1 MSGIEILGTGSYVP
15 EFVADNNKFAE
26 FLDTSDE
33 WITPR
38 TGIKQRHILTD
49 KPGYFMGIR
58 AAEAALADADV
69 KPEDIDLVLVST
81 CTPDFFYPSTACL
94 IQKKIGAVN
103 AAAFDVNSACTG
115 FITATDIAQKY
126 LETGHY
132 KTILVVACER
142 LSGQL
147 DYTDRSMCILF
158 GDAAGAMVCRR
169 SDKPFYSMLGADGD
183 EFEALYCKI
192 NYDPNCPFYHQGDG
206 TQEPWD
212 AMFDTPSKQKF
223 LQSDG
228 HAVYKFAVNAMAK
241 AVRNVAEQGGYEL
254 SDLDIVIPHQANLRI
269 IKKATELLGIPEDKV
284 YTNIERMGNVS
295 SACIPVCLDELRKNG
310 RIKSGQRICFVGF
323 GAGLTYGALIFET

>member
-1 MSGIEILGTGSYVP
+1 MSGIKILGTGAYVP
-15 EFVADNNKFAE
+15 EFIADNNKFSE

-49 KPGYFMGIR
+49 KPGYFMGI
-58 AAEAALADADV
+58 EAAVKALDDAGV
-69 KPEDIDLVLVST
+69 KPEELDLVLVCT

-132 KTILVVACER
+132 RTILVVACER
-142 LSGQL
+142 LSNHL

-158 GDAAGAMVCRR
+158 GDAAGAVVYQK

-192 NYDPNCPFYHQGDG
+192 NYDPNCPFFAEKEQ
-206 TQEPWD
+206 QWD
-212 AMFDTPSKQKF
+212 YSIFDTPAKQKY

-228 HAVYKFAVNAMAK
+228 HAVYKFAVNAMAN
-241 AVRNVAEQGGYEL
+241 AVRNVAQQGGY
-254 SDLDIVIPHQANLRI
+254 DINDIDVVIPHQANLRI
-269 IKKATELLGIPEDKV
+269 IKKATELLGIPADRV
-284 YTNIERMGNVS
+284 YTNIEKMGNVS
-295 SACIPVCLDELRKNG
+295 SACIPVCLDELRRAGGLKP
-310 RIKSGQRICFVGF
+310 GQKVCFVGF
-323 GAGLTYGALIFET
+323 GAGLTYGAIIFEI

>member
-26 FLDTSDE
+26 FLDTSDK

-49 KPGYFMGIR
+49 KPGYYMGI
-58 AAEAALADADV
+58 EAAKKALDDAGV
-69 KPEDIDLVLVST
+69 KPEEVDLVLVST

-126 LETGHY
+126 LESGHY
-132 KTILVVACER
+132 KTILVVACEK

-158 GDAAGAMVCRR
+158 GDASGAVVYRK

-192 NYDPNCPFYHQGDG
+192 NYDPNCPFYG
-206 TQEPWD
+206 TKEGEEPWD
-212 AMFDTPSKQKF
+212 AMFDTDSKRKY

-228 HAVYKFAVNAMAK
+228 HAVYKFAVNAMAN
-241 AVRNVAEQGGYEL
+241 AVKNVAAQGGYDIN
-254 SDLDIVIPHQANLRI
+254 DLDIVIPHQANLRI
-269 IKKATELLGIPEDKV
+269 IKKATEILGIPEEKV
-284 YTNIERMGNVS
+284 YTNIARMGNVS
-295 SACIPVCLDELRKNG
+295 SACIPVCLDEMRKQG
-310 RIKSGQRICFVGF
+310 MVKPGQKICFVGF

>member
-15 EFVADNNKFAE
+15 EFVADNNRFAE

-49 KPGYFMGIR
+49 KPGYFMGI
-58 AAEAALADADV
+58 EAAKKALDDAGV
-69 KPEDIDLVLVST
+69 KPEELDLILVCT

-142 LSGQL
+142 LSNQL

-158 GDAAGAMVCRR
+158 GDAAGAVVYRR

-192 NYDPNCPFYHQGDG
+192 NYVPNCPFFAEKD
-206 TQEPWD
+206 
-212 AMFDTPSKQKF
+212 DTPEKQKF

-228 HAVYKFAVNAMAK
+228 HAVYKFAVNAMAN
-241 AVRNVAEQGGYEL
+241 AVRNVAEQGGY
-254 SDLDIVIPHQANLRI
+254 DINGLDIVIPHQANLRI
-269 IKKATELLGIPEDKV
+269 IKKATEILGIPEEKV

-295 SACIPVCLDELRKNG
+295 SACIPVCLDEMRRAG
-310 RIKSGQRICFVGF
+310 RVKPGMKICFVGF